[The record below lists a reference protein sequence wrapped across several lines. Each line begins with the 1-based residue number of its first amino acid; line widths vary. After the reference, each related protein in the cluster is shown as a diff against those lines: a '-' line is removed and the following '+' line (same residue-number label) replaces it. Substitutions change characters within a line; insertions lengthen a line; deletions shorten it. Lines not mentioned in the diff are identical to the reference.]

1 MKWVSKGTP
10 GMRRG
15 RGKFKFKGLRK
26 VPGIDFEM
34 SVVLMRVGLEERN

>member
-1 MKWVSKGTP
+1 MVPKGTP

-26 VPGIDFEM
+26 VPAIDFEM
-34 SVVLMRVGLEERN
+34 RVGLMHVGLEERN